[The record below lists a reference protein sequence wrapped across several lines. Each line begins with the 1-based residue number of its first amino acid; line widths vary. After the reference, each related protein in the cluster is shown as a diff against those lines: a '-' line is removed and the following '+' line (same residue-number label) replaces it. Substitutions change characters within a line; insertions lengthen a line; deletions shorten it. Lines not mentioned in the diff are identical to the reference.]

1 MGIRRK
7 IFLGFVIISF
17 ILFLSGWIC
26 IFQLMK
32 IEKTV
37 SGMLTDNIKSMDI
50 AELLLDE
57 SESQT
62 WNIFHRM
69 TNSESGNKSEIVFNG
84 AELERLIHLASQNI
98 TANDEEII
106 IENLR
111 LNYENFKASA
121 LTLDSILTTQG
132 NIDGNI
138 CFNTMYKPSF
148 KAFNSSIRELR
159 TVNQN
164 AISHNSHKL
173 ESSFYRMTMPLI
185 IAIVVGLCLII
196 LFNYFINMYFITP
209 ILNIIKGIK
218 NYFEQKTP
226 YDVKIETKDEINELN
241 REIKVLIAH
250 SKKKESASPG
260 VFQFNKNTSVDE

>member
-1 MGIRRK
+1 
-7 IFLGFVIISF
+7 
-17 ILFLSGWIC
+17 
-26 IFQLMK
+26 MK

-37 SGMLTDNIKSMDI
+37 SGMLTDNIESMDI

-57 SESQT
+57 SEAQT

-69 TNSESGNKSEIVFNG
+69 TNNGAGNKAETNFNG
-84 AELERLIHLASQNI
+84 AELERLIDLASQNI
-98 TANDEEII
+98 TVDNEELV
-106 IENLR
+106 IEKMKH
-111 LNYENFKASA
+111 NYETFKTSA
-121 LTLDSILTTQG
+121 LTLDSIFTTQK
-132 NIDGNI
+132 NIDERDMY
-138 CFNTMYKPSF
+138 FNTVYKPSF
-148 KAFNSSIRELR
+148 KAFNNSIRELR

-164 AISHNSHKL
+164 AMSQNSHKL

-196 LFNYFINMYFITP
+196 LFNYFINIYFITP

-241 REIKVLIAH
+241 KEIKVLVAH
-250 SKKKESASPG
+250 SKKKEGVLPG